1 MADTLKINTTQN
13 VRLNFEIA
21 SLGDRI
27 LATIIDTAVMY
38 GYFFVLMLILRYA
51 VGSTAVFLIMV
62 LPVIFYHLLFEVFNN
77 GRSIGKMAMKTRVIR
92 MDGTE
97 PRLGD
102 YALRWLIGLF
112 EGGLIAFF
120 AYLIGGKGQR
130 LGDMAAGTT
139 VAKMKQRVTLED
151 TIYENTSD
159 DYMPTYPEVAD
170 LADGDIEVIK
180 EVLSALKKNYS
191 PESIILAEKT
201 KVSIETRLGV
211 KSMEANTVAFLE
223 KIIKD
228 YSHITGRM
236 D

>member
-1 MADTLKINTTQN
+1 MADTLRINTTQN

-38 GYFFVLMLILRYA
+38 GYFFVLMLIMGD
-51 VGSTAVFLIMV
+51 VDSTALILIMV
-62 LPVIFYHLLFEVFNN
+62 LPIIFYHLLFEVFNN

-112 EGGLIAFF
+112 EGGLIALL

-151 TIYENTSD
+151 TLYESTDD
-159 DYMPTYPEVAD
+159 DYTPAYPEVAS

-180 EVLSALKKNYS
+180 EVLSALKKSYS

-201 KVSIETRLGV
+201 KVSVETRLGI
-211 KSMEANTVAFLE
+211 KSAEPNTVAFLE